1 MSPAALDL
9 CRWIGVLALLVHCF
23 AGMES
28 ARAQADRWDGDLED
42 SYWCVPQGNMQA
54 YTSSSTSFADPQAI
68 GDQTLWHR
76 VRFVVHIFLDVC
88 SALEVS

>member
-1 MSPAALDL
+1 MRGAFGSGLIVISRSRNKGSIFTQKPGMILTFEESECLLRAMDL

-42 SYWCVPQGNMQA
+42 SC
-54 YTSSSTSFADPQAI
+54 YTR
-68 GDQTLWHR
+68 G
-76 VRFVVHIFLDVC
+76 
-88 SALEVS
+88 